1 MKKGWLSGFV
11 AVALFLVLAGCGKK
25 EASVTTA
32 VAESVPNVTIVKV
45 TRSSIADSY
54 DATGTVAAK
63 TTTQISGRTLGRVNS
78 LRVNEGD
85 SVSRGQLLVE
95 IDDRDVRTQL
105 EKAQA
110 GLKEAQASRVE
121 LDNSTAAANAAV
133 RTAEA
138 NKQLADAT
146 FARYSEL
153 YKRKSVSGQEYD
165 EAEAKRN
172 AAASE
177 LDRAK
182 ANVQTIVSKRSQIAA
197 RIEQANAD
205 IANSKIALSYSRIV
219 SPVSGI
225 VVKKFVEAGAT
236 ASPGAPLLSI
246 EDNSQYRLEAAVEES
261 RSKFVQVGSRV
272 AVTIDA
278 IGGGEL
284 FGTVAEIL
292 PSADA
297 ASRSFTVKIDLPPN
311 AAMRSGQYGVAHF
324 SAAQKEAITVPDSS
338 IVSRGQLNG
347 VYVLTTDGIAQFR
360 IVTLGKR
367 AEGAAEILSGL
378 SEGDEIAASDVDRIR
393 DGSKLR

>member
-105 EKAQA
+105 DKAQA

-165 EAEAKRN
+165 DALSKLSVAT
-172 AAASE
+172 SE

-182 ANVQTIVSKRSQIAA
+182 ANVQTIISRKSQVNA
-197 RIEQANAD
+197 RIEQAKAD
-205 IANSKIALSYSRIV
+205 WR
-219 SPVSGI
+219 
-225 VVKKFVEAGAT
+225 AGRMKL
-236 ASPGAPLLSI
+236 PDL
-246 EDNSQYRLEAAVEES
+246 DNEE
-261 RSKFVQVGSRV
+261 F
-272 AVTIDA
+272 I
-278 IGGGEL
+278 
-284 FGTVAEIL
+284 
-292 PSADA
+292 P
-297 ASRSFTVKIDLPPN
+297 LPPKI
-311 AAMRSGQYGVAHF
+311 G
-324 SAAQKEAITVPDSS
+324 EAREPEPMS
-338 IVSRGQLNG
+338 
-347 VYVLTTDGIAQFR
+347 
-360 IVTLGKR
+360 
-367 AEGAAEILSGL
+367 
-378 SEGDEIAASDVDRIR
+378 
-393 DGSKLR
+393 